1 MKRLLLLTLA
11 TLLGLATISLAQTP
25 ADEPPPIETA
35 TAIDQPAEHQ
45 SPELIATPETPAPP
59 SAEGPAAP
67 KGQLEVHIIDAGQG
81 DSIFIRGPEGQTM
94 LIDGGSE
101 GTGALQYLQGQSV
114 DHLDLMLATHPHEDH
129 IGGLPAILKAM
140 PVARV
145 VMNGQPTTTRI
156 YERLLDAIAAAKAEY
171 QEVKRGDRIQLG
183 SLTFDVLH
191 PAVPTGPNLNN
202 QSIVLR
208 LIWGQVSFL
217 LPGDAERETEGD
229 ILASSR
235 PVAATILKVGHHGSR
250 TATSPAWLKAISP
263 AVAIY
268 SAGAGNSYGHPH
280 PETLAALATAGVQ
293 VYGTDVSGTVVITSD
308 GAGYSVATAK
318 GNGPRAPPAAP
329 QPVPPAPAVAP
340 LPPAPSAVAPAVPAP
355 TAAPAP
361 SADLALQIVSVSSP
375 VRPGA
380 RATLTAQTTPGAQC
394 SIAVQYKS
402 GPSSASGLE
411 PKTADASGNI
421 SWTWTVGSTTTPGT
435 WPITATARLGGNSLT
450 RETSFVVAK

>member
-1 MKRLLLLTLA
+1 V
-11 TLLGLATISLAQTP
+11 
-25 ADEPPPIETA
+25 
-35 TAIDQPAEHQ
+35 
-45 SPELIATPETPAPP
+45 
-59 SAEGPAAP
+59 P
-67 KGQLEVHIIDAGQG
+67 KGQLEVHIIDVGQG

-156 YERLLDAIAAAKAEY
+156 YERLLDAIATAKAEY

-208 LIWGQVSFL
+208 LIWGQVSFM

-229 ILASSR
+229 ILASGQ
-235 PVAATILKVGHHGSR
+235 PVAATILKLGHHGSR
-250 TATSPAWLKAISP
+250 TATSSAWLKAISP
-263 AVAIY
+263 TVAIY
-268 SAGAGNSYGHPH
+268 SAGVGNSYGHPH
-280 PETLAALATAGVQ
+280 PETLAALSTAGVQ
-293 VYGTDVSGTVVITSD
+293 VYGTDVSGTVVVTSD

-329 QPVPPAPAVAP
+329 QPVSPPPDPPAV
-340 LPPAPSAVAPAVPAP
+340 VPAHPEP

-375 VRPGA
+375 VRPGV
-380 RATLTAQTTPGAQC
+380 RATLTAQTVPGAQC
-394 SIAVQYKS
+394 SITVRYQS

-421 SWTWTVGSTTTPGT
+421 SWSWTVGSNTTPGT
-435 WPITATARLGGNSLT
+435 WPITVTARLGGNSLT
-450 RETSFVVAK
+450 REISFVVAK